1 MDRLV
6 AVLKRYIGPAIV
18 VAAGVALAIA
28 IVATGPEV
36 EVQQAVARVPVVET
50 QRARSETIRMSVTA
64 HGAVVPKTESNLVA
78 EVSGRVVSVA
88 PAMVSGGFFEKG
100 DVLVQIERLDYEV
113 ALEQARANLASRES
127 ELDNAEK
134 AYERRRELTESDSI
148 SQSQHDDALNR
159 LALAR
164 ASLRTALARLTRAER
179 DLERTRLVAPY
190 DGRVRSERVDEGQF
204 VNRGE
209 SVAAL
214 YSIDYAEVRL
224 PVRDEELAFLPLSI
238 GRAVADGEATTP
250 VVLRASFAGR
260 DQAWHAKIVR
270 TEGELDPQTRMVNL
284 IAQVEAPYD
293 QPGDSPP
300 LTVGLF
306 VEAEIVGSEFQG
318 IVKVP
323 RSAMMGGDRVRVVTP
338 DNRLE
343 FRPVEVLRRTGDAIF
358 LSGGIRDGE
367 SICLSELPSET
378 EGQRVE
384 PTSKLHENGT

>member
-1 MDRLV
+1 MRRLV
-6 AVLKRYIGPAIV
+6 AVLKRYFGPVVV
-18 VAAGVALAIA
+18 VAAGVVLAIV

-36 EVQQAVARVPVVET
+36 SVQPAVDRIPIVET
-50 QRARSETIRMSVTA
+50 VRARSETVRMSVTA
-64 HGAVVPKTESNLVA
+64 HGAVVPKTQSNLVA
-78 EVSGRVVSVA
+78 EVSGSVVSVA
-88 PAMVSGGFFEKG
+88 PAMVSGGFFKKG
-100 DVLVQIERLDYEV
+100 DVLVEIERLDYDV
-113 ALEQARANLASRES
+113 ALERARANLASAES

-159 LALAR
+159 LAVAR
-164 ASLRTALARLTRAER
+164 ASLRAATAQVSRAER

-190 DGRVRSERVDEGQF
+190 DGRVRSERVDPGQF

-214 YSIDYAEVRL
+214 YSVDFAEVRL
-224 PVRDEELAFLPLSI
+224 PVRDEDLAFLPISI
-238 GRAVADGEATTP
+238 DRAVEDTDTTTP

-260 DQAWHAKIVR
+260 DRTWHAKIVR

-293 QPGDSPP
+293 QPGDAPP

-306 VEAEIVGSEFQG
+306 VEAEIVGSEFEG
-318 IVKVP
+318 IVSVP
-323 RSAMMGGDRVRVVTP
+323 RSAVMEGDRVRVVTP

-343 FRPVEVLRRTGDAIF
+343 FRPVDVLRRTGDTIF
-358 LSGGIRDGE
+358 LSDGVRDGE
-367 SICLSELPSET
+367 SICLSELPTAT
-378 EGQRVE
+378 EGQRVQTASKADE
-384 PTSKLHENGT
+384 TST

>member
-1 MDRLV
+1 M
-6 AVLKRYIGPAIV
+6 LKRYFGPVVV
-18 VAAGVALAIA
+18 VATGVVLAVA

-36 EVQQAVARVPVVET
+36 EVQPAADRVPIVET
-50 QRARSETIRMSVTA
+50 LRARSETVRMSVTA
-64 HGAVVPKTESNLVA
+64 HGVVAPKTESNLVA
-78 EVSGRVVSVA
+78 EVSGSVVSVA
-88 PAMVSGGFFEKG
+88 PAMVSGGFFRKG
-100 DVLVQIERLDYEV
+100 DVLLEIERLDYDV
-113 ALEQARANLASRES
+113 ALERARANLASAQS

-164 ASLRTALARLTRAER
+164 ASLRAAVALVSRAER

-190 DGRVRSERVDEGQF
+190 DGRVRSERVDPGQF

-209 SVAAL
+209 AVAAL
-214 YSIDYAEVRL
+214 YSIDFAEVRL
-224 PVRDEELAFLPLSI
+224 PVRDEDLAFLPLSMS
-238 GRAVADGEATTP
+238 RAVEDTDATP
-250 VVLRASFAGR
+250 VVLRAPFAGR
-260 DQAWHAKIVR
+260 DRTWHAKIVR

-293 QPGDSPP
+293 QPGDAPP

-306 VEAEIVGSEFQG
+306 VEAEIVGSEFEG
-318 IVKVP
+318 VVVVP
-323 RSAMMGGDRVRVVTP
+323 RSAMMDSGRVGVVTP

-343 FRPVEVLRRTGDAIF
+343 FRPVDVLRRTGDTIY
-358 LSGGIRDGE
+358 LSGGVRDGE
-367 SICLSELPSET
+367 SICLSELPVAM

-384 PTSKLHENGT
+384 PASTVDESAT

>member
-1 MDRLV
+1 M
-6 AVLKRYIGPAIV
+6 LKRYFGPVFV
-18 VAAGVALAIA
+18 VAAGVLLAII
-28 IVATGPEV
+28 IVATGPDV
-36 EVQQAVARVPVVET
+36 EVQPAVDRVPIVET
-50 QRARSETIRMSVTA
+50 LRASAETVRMSVTA

-78 EVSGRVVSVA
+78 EVSGSVVSVS
-88 PAMVSGGFFEKG
+88 PAMVAGGFFKGG
-100 DVLVQIERLDYEV
+100 DVLVEIERIDYDV
-113 ALEQARANLASRES
+113 ALERARANLASAQS

-164 ASLRTALARLTRAER
+164 ASLRAAVALVSRAER

-190 DGRVRSERVDEGQF
+190 DGRVRSERVDSGQF

-209 SVAAL
+209 AVAAL
-214 YSIDYAEVRL
+214 YSIDFAEVRL
-224 PVRDEELAFLPLSI
+224 PVRDEDLAYLPLSMA
-238 GRAVADGEATTP
+238 RAVEETDATTP
-250 VVLRASFAGR
+250 VMLRASFAGR
-260 DQAWHAKIVR
+260 DRTWHGTIVR

-293 QPGDSPP
+293 QPGDAPP

-306 VEAEIVGSEFQG
+306 VEAEIIGTEFEG

-323 RSAMMGGDRVRVVTP
+323 RTALMEGDRVRLVTP

-343 FRPVEVLRRTGDAIF
+343 FRPVDVLRRTGDTIF
-358 LSGGIRDGE
+358 LSGGVRDGE
-367 SICLSELPSET
+367 SICLSELPSAT
-378 EGQRVE
+378 EGQRVQPVPAAGE
-384 PTSKLHENGT
+384 TAA